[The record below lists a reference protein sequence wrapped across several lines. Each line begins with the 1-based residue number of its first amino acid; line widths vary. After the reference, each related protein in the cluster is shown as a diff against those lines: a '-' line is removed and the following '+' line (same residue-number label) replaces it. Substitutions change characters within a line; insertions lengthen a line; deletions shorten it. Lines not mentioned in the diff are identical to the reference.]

1 MISGKREGWQKGC
14 AGDEVAAGHPLPV
27 LIKEG
32 LGGPVLEGKDR
43 YVRGWFGAVVFPNNV
58 ENDMLVV
65 WVAGMVM
72 TVPVGG
78 F

>member
-1 MISGKREGWQKGC
+1 M
-14 AGDEVAAGHPLPV
+14 PV

-72 TVPVGG
+72 AVPVGG